1 MLAPNTKS
9 EIDQAGCEDIH
20 TPDSTLTT
28 SIQTNKK
35 RTTTDIFT
43 WMVMAWAESTVSS
56 YAISNE
62 KELSEVQFGSANR
75 SVPIIAN
82 ECKD

>member
-1 MLAPNTKS
+1 MN
-9 EIDQAGCEDIH
+9 
-20 TPDSTLTT
+20 
-28 SIQTNKK
+28 
-35 RTTTDIFT
+35 IFT
-43 WMVMAWAESTVSS
+43 WMVMACAESTVSS
-56 YAISNE
+56 YAMSNE